1 MGIVLFILAVIVL
14 ISMQCHA
21 DEDRLN
27 RDYENWKNRRSR

>member
-14 ISMQCHA
+14 ISLQCHA

-27 RDYENWKNRRSR
+27 RDYEDWKNRRPK